1 MIDSRG
7 YRAKCVGMW
16 STTGD
21 RLVGEEEEVLSGTR
35 GQCGAGRGKKGRE
48 YIGPK
53 HRHDKTASAV
63 KVLARVEG

>member
-7 YRAKCVGMW
+7 YRAKCVGMS

-21 RLVGEEEEVLSGTR
+21 KSAGEEGEALSETR
-35 GQCGAGRGKKGRE
+35 GQCGAGRERKGRE

-53 HRHDKTASAV
+53 HRHEKTARAV
-63 KVLARVEG
+63 KVLAQVEG